1 MPLSESADKLRKMI
15 NKAIDDEKITRAEM
29 NAIIALATEDGH
41 IDSQERALLNQLQ
54 TMIEDKVVKYI
65 L

>member
-1 MPLSESADKLRKMI
+1 MPLSESAAKLRDMI

-29 NAIIALATEDGH
+29 NNIIALANEDGH

-54 TMIEDKVVKYI
+54 TMIEEKVVRYI

>member
-1 MPLSESADKLRKMI
+1 MPLSESAFRLKQMI
-15 NKAIDDEKITRAEM
+15 NKAIKDEKITRAEM
-29 NAIIALATEDGH
+29 NEIIALANEDGH

-54 TMIEDKVVKYI
+54 TMIENKIVRYI

>member
-1 MPLSESADKLRKMI
+1 MI
-15 NKAIDDEKITRAEM
+15 NKAIDDEKISHAEM
-29 NAIIALATEDGH
+29 DAIIALANEDGH

-54 TMIEDKVVKYI
+54 TMIENKDVRYI

>member
-1 MPLSESADKLRKMI
+1 MPLNESANKLRKMI
-15 NKAIDDEKITRAEM
+15 NKAIEDEKISHAEM
-29 NAIIALATEDGH
+29 DAIIALANEDGH

-54 TMIEDKVVKYI
+54 TMIENKDVRYI

>member
-1 MPLSESADKLRKMI
+1 MPLNESANKLRKMI
-15 NKAIDDEKITRAEM
+15 NKAIDDEKISHAEM
-29 NAIIALATEDGH
+29 DAIIALANEDGH

-54 TMIEDKVVKYI
+54 TMIENKDVRYI

>member
-1 MPLSESADKLRKMI
+1 MPLSESADRLRKMI
-15 NKAIDDEKITRAEM
+15 NKAITDEKITRAEM
-29 NAIIALATEDGH
+29 DAIIELATEDGH

-54 TMIEDKVVKYI
+54 TMIENKLVRYI

>member
-1 MPLSESADKLRKMI
+1 MPLSESAAKLRDMI
-15 NKAIDDEKITRAEM
+15 NKAIDDEKITRGEM
-29 NAIIALATEDGH
+29 NNIIALANEDGH

-54 TMIEDKVVKYI
+54 TMIEEKVVRYI

>member
-1 MPLSESADKLRKMI
+1 MPLNESANKLRKMI
-15 NKAIDDEKITRAEM
+15 NKAIEDEKISHAEM
-29 NAIIALATEDGH
+29 DAIIAMANEDGH

-54 TMIEDKVVKYI
+54 TMIENKDVRYI

>member
-1 MPLSESADKLRKMI
+1 MPLSESADRLRRMI

-29 NAIIALATEDGH
+29 DEIIALATEDGH

-54 TMIEDKVVKYI
+54 TMIEDKAIKYI

>member
-1 MPLSESADKLRKMI
+1 MTLSESASKLRDMI
-15 NKAIDDEKITRAEM
+15 NRAIDDEKITRAEM
-29 NAIIALATEDGH
+29 NNIIALANEDGH

-54 TMIEDKVVKYI
+54 TMIEEKVVRYI

>member
-1 MPLSESADKLRKMI
+1 MPLYESADKLRKMI
-15 NKAIDDEKITRAEM
+15 NKAIDDEKISHAEM
-29 NAIIALATEDGH
+29 DAIIALATEDGH

-54 TMIEDKVVKYI
+54 TMIENKDVRYI